1 MPKKTCNYL
10 TTLLLFQLVI
20 QSCRFHGVCLRQSA
34 PDIRFLFPFPFSL
47 LPFGEWILHLSKNL
61 KHITLRRVI
70 IFRAKFPSCVC
81 LKIDFTEFVAPCRK
95 RTIFVVAFK
104 FISKSLVKNWTICV
118 CFDPACR
125 RSETLWCVGNTVQRL
140 ALFFR
145 EILFIYENTIR
156 IARPRACETI
166 LCGKAERNINTHALA
181 NHFGRKR

>member
-1 MPKKTCNYL
+1 MSQISGFFSL
-10 TTLLLFQLVI
+10 
-20 QSCRFHGVCLRQSA
+20 S
-34 PDIRFLFPFPFSL
+34 LFPFYL
-47 LPFGEWILHLSKNL
+47 LVNEFYIFLRIFNILHWDGLLWEPK
-61 KHITLRRVI
+61 VI
-70 IFRAKFPSCVC
+70 IFRAKFSSRVC
-81 LKIDFTEFVAPCRK
+81 LKIDFTEFVAPR
-95 RTIFVVAFK
+95 RERNIFVFTFK
-104 FISKSLVKNWTICV
+104 FISKSLVKNWLICM

-125 RSETLWCVGNTVQRL
+125 RSETLWFVGNTVQRL